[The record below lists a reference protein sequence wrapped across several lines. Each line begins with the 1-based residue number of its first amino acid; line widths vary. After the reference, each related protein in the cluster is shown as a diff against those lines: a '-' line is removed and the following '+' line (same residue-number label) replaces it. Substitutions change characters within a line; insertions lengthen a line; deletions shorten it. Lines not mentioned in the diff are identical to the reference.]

1 VKKPERDTIRQI
13 SRQFNRARLITRG
26 LAIGLPSIFI
36 FLKLN
41 KSQLI
46 GLLQIASPEFFI
58 HVALIIYFFCWVFG
72 ANFDYAMQQSVYVS
86 DPNEGKIPKTY
97 FLFVPVFIIVATLLL
112 WASQDPAHLS
122 LALCVFLA
130 IDIIGWHNNRRWTG
144 PIIRSSRK
152 NYEQDD
158 DYFGCERLKIVQE
171 FLFGHWIL
179 IRYGA
184 MAVVLGITVAICFVG
199 AIQGLISTGLNR
211 TIPSIGTDFANKT
224 LPAMLILVYVLLS
237 EIWMWTFRIKA
248 RVAIYVIDSLS
259 LKYRATPNN

>member
-1 VKKPERDTIRQI
+1 MKKPERDTIRQI
-13 SRQFNRARLITRG
+13 SRQFDRARLITRG

-46 GLLQIASPEFFI
+46 NLLQIASSEFYI

-72 ANFDYAMQQSVYVS
+72 ANFDYTMQQSVYVS

-122 LALCVFLA
+122 LALCLFLA
-130 IDIIGWHNNRRWTG
+130 MDVIGWHHNQRWTR

-152 NYEQDD
+152 NYEEDE
-158 DYFGCERLKIVQE
+158 DYFGCERLNIVQG
-171 FLFGHWIL
+171 FFFGRWIL
-179 IRYGA
+179 MRYGA
-184 MAVVLGITVAICFVG
+184 MAAVLGLTVAICFIG
-199 AIQGLISTGLNR
+199 GLENLISTALR
-211 TIPSIGTDFANKT
+211 RFIPELGPDFAIKT

-237 EIWMWTFRIKA
+237 EIWMWAFRIKA
-248 RVAIYVIDSLS
+248 RVAIHAIDSLN
-259 LKYRATPNN
+259 LKYRATPR